1 MKQFLEIKSVY
12 ARQIIDSRG
21 NPTVEAEVICADGFV
36 GRAAVPSGASTGV
49 YEALE
54 LRDGGPSFMGRGVE
68 KAVDNVNTVIADRIC
83 GMNVLDQRE
92 IDLAMLDADGTADKS
107 KLGANAILSVSLA
120 CADAA
125 ANALGLSLYSYVGGC
140 GAYVLPTPMMNI
152 LNGGAHANNNVD
164 IQEFMIMPTGAP
176 SFSEAMRMSCEVYH
190 TLKNLLADSGNATSV
205 GDEGGFAPT
214 LEKDEDALSLIC
226 EAIKGA
232 GYEPGRDFNIAIDAA
247 SSEWAKGDGTYTLT
261 KSGRVYTREELV
273 SYWEQLCGKYPIVSI
288 EDGVGEDDWD
298 GWKLLT
304 ERLGGKIQLVGD
316 DLFVTNTR
324 RLERGI
330 SDGAANAILIKPNQI
345 GTLSETIDAVRMAQF
360 AGYGAIV
367 SHRSGETED
376 TFIADL
382 AVALGGG
389 QIKTGAPTRTDRCAK
404 YNRLLRIEEELG
416 DCALYAGGDFVIK

>member
-1 MKQFLEIKSVY
+1 MKQFIEIKSVF

-21 NPTVEAEVICADGFV
+21 NPTVEAEVICDGGFV

-54 LRDGGPSFMGRGVE
+54 LRDGGEHFMGRGVQ
-68 KAVDNVNTVIADRIC
+68 KAVENVNTVIADAVC

-92 IDLAMLDADGTADKS
+92 IDFALLNVDGTADKS
-107 KLGANAILSVSLA
+107 KLGANALLSVSLA
-120 CADAA
+120 CAVAA
-125 ANALGLSLYSYVGGC
+125 ANSLGLDVYNYVGGC
-140 GAYVLPTPMMNI
+140 GACVLPTPMMNI

-164 IQEFMIMPTGAP
+164 IQEFMIMPTGAQ

-190 TLKNLLADSGNATSV
+190 TLRKILADSGNATSV
-205 GDEGGFAPT
+205 GDEGGFAPV

-226 EAIKGA
+226 KAIDGA
-232 GYEPGRDFNIAIDAA
+232 GYEAGKDFNIALDAA
-247 SSEWAKGDGTYTLT
+247 SSEWAGGGTYTLT
-261 KSGRVYTREELV
+261 KSQKTYSRDELV
-273 SYWEQLCGKYPIVSI
+273 AYWERLCNEYPIISI
-288 EDGVGEDDWD
+288 EDGVGEDDWE
-298 GWKLLT
+298 GWQLLT
-304 ERLGGKIQLVGD
+304 QRLGGKIQLVGD
-316 DLFVTNTR
+316 DLFVTNTK

-330 SDGAANAILIKPNQI
+330 KDGAANAILIKPNQI
-345 GTLSETIDAVRMAQF
+345 GTLTETIDAVRTAQY

-416 DCALYAGGDFVIK
+416 NCAEYAGLRFIQK